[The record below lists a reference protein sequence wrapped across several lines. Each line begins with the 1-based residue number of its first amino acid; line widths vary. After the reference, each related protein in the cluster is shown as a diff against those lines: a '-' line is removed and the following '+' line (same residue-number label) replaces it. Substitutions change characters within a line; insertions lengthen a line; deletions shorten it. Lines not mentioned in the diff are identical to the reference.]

1 MDKAYYLDL
10 KAQATRSDS
19 LQAEITRLQ
28 GEVAKEKN
36 NANQRTQ
43 ILTFN
48 DSASYAI
55 GRDLHD
61 NWVRQSLGINL
72 DAVIQSL
79 KDCQHGQNTWS
90 DATLQSLLQR
100 FQKNFEERER
110 AKQQEAQSHSKEN
123 IAAGKKFL
131 EENAKSKAVYTTKS
145 GLQYR
150 IQRKGNG
157 KRPTPTDRVK
167 VNYTGSLIDGTKF
180 DSSYDRGK
188 AITFVANQVIPG
200 WSEGIQLMDEGSKY
214 TLYIPYNLAYGEKVV
229 GSIPPGST
237 LIFEVELLEIN
248 PKD

>member
-1 MDKAYYLDL
+1 MKKIFFCACLLAFGATTCMAQSWVVKEKKGKVTMDKAYYLDL

-61 NWVRQSLGINL
+61 NWARQSLGINL

-100 FQKNFEERER
+100 FQKNFEERE
-110 AKQQEAQSHSKEN
+110 
-123 IAAGKKFL
+123 
-131 EENAKSKAVYTTKS
+131 
-145 GLQYR
+145 
-150 IQRKGNG
+150 
-157 KRPTPTDRVK
+157 
-167 VNYTGSLIDGTKF
+167 
-180 DSSYDRGK
+180 
-188 AITFVANQVIPG
+188 
-200 WSEGIQLMDEGSKY
+200 
-214 TLYIPYNLAYGEKVV
+214 
-229 GSIPPGST
+229 
-237 LIFEVELLEIN
+237 
-248 PKD
+248 